1 MLYNM
6 LLRHESEDTMAT
18 ATVPMAQINVRIERP
33 SKEAGDEALARAG
46 LTPSQVVRELWQ
58 NLADQESPED
68 AIALTERRVHEATA
82 VREPSPIEGRLFALD
97 RMYDRFD
104 RFGETW
110 GLDLSALPDDS
121 EEDLRASVRSEKQ
134 AARAYGDTL

>member
-1 MLYNM
+1 
-6 LLRHESEDTMAT
+6 MAT

-68 AIALTERRVHEATA
+68 AVAQTEQRVRDATTA
-82 VREPSPIEGRLFALD
+82 VEPSPIEERLFALD
-97 RMYDRFD
+97 RMYSRFAC
-104 RFGETW
+104 FGETW
-110 GLDLSALPDDS
+110 GLDVSSLPDDS
-121 EEDLRASVRSEKQ
+121 QDDLRASVRSEKQ
-134 AARAYGDTL
+134 IARSHEDTL